1 MRYVFEGCCTSAADA
16 VTAQHSGAV
25 RIELCSRLDIGGVT
39 PSESLLRDTLLALA
53 EDFLISSQF
62 TSTTPASDSV
72 CADIVSS
79 SPILSDAVPDALPT
93 GGSGDCVKVN
103 VLVRP
108 RGGDFVYSE
117 EEIQKMLEGIE
128 MCKRLAVRDS
138 AGREHRVNGVVIGA
152 LLPDGSIDMAT
163 MRRLIAAARPLEVTF
178 HRAFDECADVERCL
192 EDVIA
197 LGCERLLTSG
207 HAADAYAGRFALAR
221 LVRQAAGRII
231 ILAGCGVRPHN
242 IDAIASAV
250 LSGSIS
256 SPSLSSLSLS
266 SPSFS
271 SPSDRSSSTGSS
283 FSPLEFHAS
292 TLTGW

>member
-39 PSESLLRDTLLALA
+39 PSESILRDTLLALA
-53 EDFLISSQF
+53 ED
-62 TSTTPASDSV
+62 SV
-72 CADIVSS
+72 N
-79 SPILSDAVPDALPT
+79 
-93 GGSGDCVKVN
+93 CVKVN

-138 AGREHRVNGVVIGA
+138 SGREHRVNGVVIGA

-163 MRRLIAAARPLEVTF
+163 MCRLIAAARPLEVTF
-178 HRAFDECADVERCL
+178 HRAFDECAEVERSL

-271 SPSDRSSSTGSS
+271 SPSDRSSFIGSS
-283 FSPLEFHAS
+283 FSPLEFHSS